1 MDDVTVLR
9 IRTPPPDEVIDERIQ
24 RRRKSKEQLCDI
36 IIAGLVALHLLMI
49 AIWARTN
56 PQRS

>member
-9 IRTPPPDEVIDERIQ
+9 IRTPPPDEVIEQRIQ
-24 RRRKSKEQLCDI
+24 RRRQLKEQFSDI
-36 IIAGLVALHLLMI
+36 VIAGLVALHLLMI

-56 PQRS
+56 PKSS